1 MVELCT
7 ITCLIR
13 YAITTSKYV
22 VQTELNRLTTI
33 VRTQT
38 MLKLQPL
45 KDLNF
50 KDEFE
55 HICIVSSFNHDVKH
69 RKMNT
74 KQEKK

>member
-1 MVELCT
+1 MIELCT

-13 YAITTSKYV
+13 YAITTSNYV
-22 VQTELNRLTTI
+22 VQNEPNRFTTI

-50 KDEFE
+50 KDEF
-55 HICIVSSFNHDVKH
+55 
-69 RKMNT
+69 
-74 KQEKK
+74 